1 MGLITRRGEP
11 GVAYAEFFAGP
22 GAGGGIYPRSCEGE
36 GFRLA
41 FFRVVKPV
49 TCQKPRADRNRPT
62 NEADMCFRINR
73 YASWVPIADS
83 SGLRPAQGSG
93 WPGDAA
99 NEASL
104 SLGINRTRSTT
115 VPPPALRARVRF
127 VAATISQSNSWWAL
141 PGHRNLLREKQSPP
155 PSARILTCRPGKI
168 LESRRPCGLRE
179 IRNFIFRTSKPE
191 YY

>member
-1 MGLITRRGEP
+1 MGLITRCAEP
-11 GVAYAEFFAGP
+11 GVAYAEFVAGP
-22 GAGGGIYPRSCEGE
+22 GAGGGIYPWSYEGE
-36 GFRLA
+36 GFRHA

-49 TCQKPRADRNRPT
+49 TCRKRRADKNRPQ

-83 SGLRPAQGSG
+83 SRLPPARRSG

-104 SLGINRTRSTT
+104 CLGPNKIRSTT
-115 VPPPALRARVRF
+115 VPPQALRARVRF
-127 VAATISQSNSWWAL
+127 VAATISQSNSRWAL
-141 PGHRNLLREKQSPP
+141 PGLRNPLREKHSLP

-168 LESRRPCGLRE
+168 LDSTQQCGLRE
-179 IRNFIFRTSKPE
+179 IRNFIFRTLKPE
-191 YY
+191 CY